1 MALAPAVRQA
11 VWAVDGQLPVADV
24 RTQQAIV
31 KLRVARPA
39 LVLRLLA
46 VAAGI
51 ALLLAVVGL
60 YGVIAF
66 LVATRSREIG
76 VRLAVGASPA
86 LVVAMIMRQGAGVA
100 ITGIALGIAAAML
113 ATRLMS
119 SLLFG
124 IEATDPKTY
133 AVAAAAVAV
142 VALFATT
149 IPAAR
154 AAAVDPA
161 RTLRAD

>member
-1 MALAPAVRQA
+1 
-11 VWAVDGQLPVADV
+11 
-24 RTQQAIV
+24 
-31 KLRVARPA
+31 
-39 LVLRLLA
+39 
-46 VAAGI
+46 
-51 ALLLAVVGL
+51 
-60 YGVIAF
+60 
-66 LVATRSREIG
+66 
-76 VRLAVGASPA
+76 
-86 LVVAMIMRQGAGVA
+86 
-100 ITGIALGIAAAML
+100 ML

-142 VALFATT
+142 VALLATT